1 MSLTP
6 LHMCTVR
13 LPVALVEAVQQLA
26 DERGLTFSDVV
37 RSALQSVVELDPA
50 VRHYATLVYEISK
63 TRSVLL
69 RLLDTQ
75 LSKHE
80 VDTLLAMAEE
90 DATHYVR
97 ERLGDTNGK
106 GE

>member
-1 MSLTP
+1 MSMTP
-6 LHMCTVR
+6 LQMCTVR
-13 LPVALVEAVQQLA
+13 LPAALVEAVQQIA
-26 DERGLTFSDVV
+26 NERGLTFSDVV

-50 VRHYATLVYEISK
+50 VRHYATLLYEISK

-75 LSKHE
+75 LTKPQ

-90 DATHYVR
+90 DATNYVR
-97 ERLGDTNGK
+97 ERLGGSNGTV
-106 GE
+106 